1 MSTQTNKLFLK
12 TLKGNITMSNTLTIT
27 DLTNTLAAANDITK
41 KAAKEQIE
49 AVIALITT
57 EVVAGNTVRING
69 LGTFSVV
76 DRDARV
82 GRNPQTGAELQIPAS
97 KAVKFKATTALKTAV
112 NGGVA
117 EDEAGE

>member
-1 MSTQTNKLFLK
+1 
-12 TLKGNITMSNTLTIT
+12 MSNTLTIT